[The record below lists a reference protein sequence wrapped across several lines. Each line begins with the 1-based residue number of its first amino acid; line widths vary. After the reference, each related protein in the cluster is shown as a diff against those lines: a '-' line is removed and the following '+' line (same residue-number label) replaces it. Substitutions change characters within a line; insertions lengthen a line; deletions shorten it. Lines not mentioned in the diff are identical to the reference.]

1 MFPKSL
7 YMLHIH
13 FGKRVKFV
21 QKPGHEDALYNK
33 FVFLKGSVDQYLRYS
48 TLKN

>member
-1 MFPKSL
+1 
-7 YMLHIH
+7 MLHIH

-33 FVFLKGSVDQYLRYS
+33 FVFFKRKCRSIPAIQYIKKLAENS
-48 TLKN
+48 FL